1 MRARSKLGVGVL
13 AAAAATAGGLVVA
26 PSAPAQP
33 ATASAAAVP
42 SCIWA
47 EVDDQGWRDIITIHN
62 DCGQSIRVK
71 VVLDFAFD
79 SCITAPA
86 GDSRYQIQVPARF
99 NRLDDC

>member
-1 MRARSKLGVGVL
+1 MTARSKLGVGVL
-13 AAAAATAGGLVVA
+13 AAAAATTGGLVVTPGVQA
-26 PSAPAQP
+26 QPSA
-33 ATASAAAVP
+33 ASAAAVP

-62 DCGQSIRVK
+62 DCGESVRVK
-71 VVLDFAFD
+71 VVLDYAFD
-79 SCITAPA
+79 KCITAPR